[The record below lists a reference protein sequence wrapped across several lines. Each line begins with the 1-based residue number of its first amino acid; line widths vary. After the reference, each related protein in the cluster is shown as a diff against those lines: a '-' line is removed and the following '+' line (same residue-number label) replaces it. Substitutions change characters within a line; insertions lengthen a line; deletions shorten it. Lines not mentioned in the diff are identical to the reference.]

1 MSIFETSEW
10 ETEWETGETG
20 EWETGEW
27 ETGELGEVL
36 GESYESQHFLGGLL
50 GSVLGGEM
58 ESPLGEIAEAELA
71 TELLEITSEAE
82 LEQFLGKLI
91 KGVGK
96 KVGGFVRGPVGKAL
110 GGALKGIAKKALPV
124 VGGALGSMVAPGIGT
139 ALGSKLGSF
148 ASGLFEVELEG
159 LNEQEAEF
167 EVARRFVRLAGSAA
181 KNAALAPPGA
191 PPRAVAKAAVL
202 TAARRHAPG
211 LVRGT
216 PYQRRPRPPG
226 MGRPGAGRPR
236 PSAGRP
242 APRPY
247 RPAGAPSYSG
257 YGPAAPSWGPGYGAD
272 GAYDDAGDGY
282 ADGYGFGPA
291 GGGASG
297 RWVRRNGSIVLLGV

>member
-1 MSIFETSEW
+1 MSIF

-27 ETGELGEVL
+27 ETGEWETGEWETGQLGEVL
-36 GESYESQHFLGGLL
+36 GEAFESQQFLGGLL

-58 ESPLGEIAEAELA
+58 ESPLGEIAETELA
-71 TELLEITSEAE
+71 SELLEITSEAE

-96 KVGGFVRGPVGKAL
+96 KVGGLVKGPVGKAL

-167 EVARRFVRLAGSAA
+167 EVARRFVRLASSAA
-181 KNAALAPPGA
+181 KNAALAPPSA
-191 PPRAVAKAAVL
+191 PPRAVAKAAIV

-216 PYQRRPRPPG
+216 PYQRRTRPPAG
-226 MGRPGAGRPR
+226 TRMGGGPRPR
-236 PSAGRP
+236 PSRGR
-242 APRPY
+242 RPY
-247 RPAGAPSYSG
+247 RAPAYGASG
-257 YGPAAPSWGPGYGAD
+257 YGPGPVSYGTEGGYEPWDD
-272 GAYDDAGDGY
+272 GYDD
-282 ADGYGFGPA
+282 GFGQS
-291 GGGASG
+291 GGASG
-297 RWVRRNGSIVLLGV
+297 RWVRRGGSIVLHGV

>member
-1 MSIFETSEW
+1 MSIF

-20 EWETGEW
+20 EWEAGEWETGEW
-27 ETGELGEVL
+27 ETGEWEMGELL
-36 GESYESQHFLGGLL
+36 GESYETDRFLGGL
-50 GSVLGGEM
+50 LGGEM

-71 TELLEITSEAE
+71 AELLEITSEAE

-96 KVGGFVRGPVGKAL
+96 KVGGFIKSPVGRAL

-148 ASGLFEVELEG
+148 ASGLFELELEG

-191 PPRAVAKAAVL
+191 PPRAVAKAAVV

-216 PYQRRPRPPG
+216 PYQGRPRAAA
-226 MGRPGAGRPR
+226 GRPTGRPR
-236 PSAGRP
+236 PAGGRP
-242 APRPY
+242 RRRGP
-247 RPAGAPSYSG
+247 RPAGGS
-257 YGPAAPSWGPGYGAD
+257 
-272 GAYDDAGDGY
+272 
-282 ADGYGFGPA
+282 YGFGPPISA
-291 GGGASG
+291 GSSYGAGDGGSYDGGVSDAYGFDGPSAGAASG
-297 RWVRRNGSIVLLGV
+297 RWVRRPDGVLLLGV